1 MTRMGGWKVSMRGS
15 AKRVMMEARILL
27 RALRD
32 PRTPAAPRL
41 IAIGIALYIVSPF
54 DLIPDYVPLIGLL
67 DDLIVAVIGI
77 IAILRL
83 IPAEVMAQFRPPPPA
98 NDNDG
103 GVPDRG
109 PLLPLLVA
117 LIGVLALTLAAWWGY
132 GFVAEALRPPD
143 VVL

>member
-1 MTRMGGWKVSMRGS
+1 MRGA

-32 PRTPAAPRL
+32 PRTPIVARL
-41 IAIGIALYIVSPF
+41 IAIGVVLYVVSPF
-54 DLIPDYVPLIGLL
+54 DLIPDYLPLIGLL
-67 DDLIVAVIGI
+67 DDLLVAAIGVVV
-77 IAILRL
+77 ILRL

-98 NDNDG
+98 NDNG

-109 PLLPLLVA
+109 ALLPVLVA

-132 GFVAEALRPPD
+132 GYLVELVRPSDAP
-143 VVL
+143 L

>member
-1 MTRMGGWKVSMRGS
+1 MRGS

-32 PRTPAAPRL
+32 PRTPMSARL
-41 IAIGIALYIVSPF
+41 IALGIVLYVVSPF

-67 DDLIVAVIGI
+67 DDLLVAAIGI
-77 IAILRL
+77 VVILRL

-98 NDNDG
+98 NDNG

-109 PLLPLLVA
+109 PLLPLLVS

-132 GFVAEALRPPD
+132 GYLAEALRPPA
-143 VVL
+143 VPL

>member
-1 MTRMGGWKVSMRGS
+1 MVWKRLDELSMRGS
-15 AKRVMMEARILL
+15 AKRVMMEARIML

-32 PRTPAAPRL
+32 PRTPVSARL
-41 IAIGIALYIVSPF
+41 IAIGILLYIISPF

-67 DDLIVAVIGI
+67 DDLLVAAIGT
-77 IAILRL
+77 IAIMRL
-83 IPAEVMAQFRPPPPA
+83 IPKEVMAQFRPPPPA
-98 NDNDG
+98 NDNG

-132 GFVAEALRPPD
+132 GYFVDFVRPPD
-143 VVL
+143 VPL

>member
-1 MTRMGGWKVSMRGS
+1 MRDS

-32 PRTPAAPRL
+32 PRTPIVARL
-41 IAIGIALYIVSPF
+41 IALGVALYVVSPF

-67 DDLIVAVIGI
+67 DDLLVAAIGI
-77 IAILRL
+77 VVMLRL
-83 IPAEVMAQFRPPPPA
+83 IPAGVMAQFRPPPPA
-98 NDNDG
+98 NDNG

-132 GFVAEALRPPD
+132 GFLVEALSPPTEP
-143 VVL
+143 L

>member
-1 MTRMGGWKVSMRGS
+1 MRGS

-32 PRTPAAPRL
+32 PRTPMSARL
-41 IAIGIALYIVSPF
+41 IALGIVLYIVSPF

-67 DDLIVAVIGI
+67 DDLLVAAIGVVV
-77 IAILRL
+77 ILRL

-98 NDNDG
+98 NDNG
-103 GVPDRG
+103 GVPHRG

-132 GFVAEALRPPD
+132 GYLAAALRPPA
-143 VVL
+143 VPL

>member
-1 MTRMGGWKVSMRGS
+1 MRGS
-15 AKRVMMEARILL
+15 AKRVMMEARILV

-32 PRTPAAPRL
+32 PRTPMVARL
-41 IAIGIALYIVSPF
+41 IAIGIVLYVLSPF

-67 DDLIVAVIGI
+67 DDLLVAAIGLF
-77 IAILRL
+77 AMLRL

-98 NDNDG
+98 NDNG

-109 PLLPLLVA
+109 PLLPLLLA

-132 GFVAEALRPPD
+132 GFLAEALRSPDAPP
-143 VVL
+143 